1 MKKYLAILMSML
13 LLAGTAFAEAPALE
27 SFTLTAG
34 NSVEMDLD
42 GDGDKESLT
51 WQRESID
58 EYDECAVLTITDG
71 ADSFEYRTDVLYQSA
86 VYLTDMDADGRV
98 EIFIS
103 GDEMSDDYVT
113 VALHYA
119 DGAFELLQFAD
130 CRRGENTGELLD
142 YGYGEVT
149 AIDGNTVQLTGSQ
162 DMLGTYFC
170 VRTLSLVDDVF
181 EFVDDGLWHVCGD
194 FEDAEMWEYL
204 VLRPLK
210 PIPATFVNEDG
221 TETEGEI
228 AEGEPFKVTA
238 SDKTS
243 LLWFITE
250 DGRTGY
256 FGIEPNE
263 ERGWGYLVEGMNE
276 EELFEMLPYAD

>member
-86 VYLTDMDADGRV
+86 VYVTDMDADGRA

-103 GDEMSDDYVT
+103 GDMMSDDYVT
-113 VALHYA
+113 VALRYC
-119 DGAFELLQFAD
+119 GGLFQQLQFED
-130 CRRGENTGELLD
+130 GWRGENTDDTLE

-149 AIDGNTVQLTGSQ
+149 AIDGNSVELTGTQ

-170 VRTLSLVDDVF
+170 VRTMSLVDNVF
-181 EFVDDGLWHVCGD
+181 EFVDDGLWCVCGVD
-194 FEDAEMWEYL
+194 DPEMWEYRA
-204 VLRPLK
+204 LRPLK
-210 PIPATFVNEDG
+210 PIPATFVDEDG
-221 TETEGEI
+221 METKGEI
-228 AEGEPFKVTA
+228 AEGEPFMVTA

-243 LLWFITE
+243 VLWFITE

-256 FGIEPNE
+256 FNIQPNE
-263 ERGWGYLVEGMNE
+263 EQGWGYLVEGMTE
-276 EELFEMLPYAD
+276 DELFEMVPYAD

>member
-1 MKKYLAILMSML
+1 MKKILALLMAML
-13 LLAGTAFAEAPALE
+13 MLTGAAFAEAPALQ
-27 SFTLTAG
+27 SFTLTADS
-34 NSVEMDLD
+34 SVEMDLD
-42 GDGDKESLT
+42 GDGDKETLT
-51 WQRESID
+51 WQRETID

-71 ADSFEYRTDVLYQSA
+71 ADTFEYRTDVLYQSA

-103 GDEMSDDYVT
+103 GDMMSDDYVT
-113 VALHYA
+113 VALRYC
-119 DGAFELLQFAD
+119 GGLFQQLQFED
-130 CRRGENTGELLD
+130 GWRGENTDELLD

-263 ERGWGYLVEGMNE
+263 EQGWGYLVEGMTE
-276 EELFEMLPYAD
+276 DELFEMLPYAD